1 MLAAST
7 AVAVAPRVV
16 CGDEP
21 DDPLPDMIERVRPS
35 VVSIMVDTPPRQ
47 MSAVREKAV
56 PRLGGGGGMRS
67 RGAGFVLA
75 DLGYIVTNAHVLDGA
90 QRIQLRLHDGTTIN
104 AAIAGTDTRTDLAV
118 LSTVPPLQLPGLDLA
133 LARRSR
139 VGEQVIAIGDPFG
152 YAASATFGRISAID
166 RTYGYADP
174 VDYLQ
179 HDAPINGGN
188 SGGPLLD
195 TAGRVVGVNTAIP
208 DETPYSAGL
217 GFAIPADRVNR
228 VVSELVAHGRVRR
241 GYLGIAV
248 QELAEPLAESLT
260 LTAWDGLI
268 ITMVVAESPGEK
280 AGLTPGDLL
289 VRMEG
294 VALAH
299 SRDLSRVLL
308 DSRPGQ
314 AIQLE
319 ARGREGISIL
329 TIVLGEDRA
338 SQEARVREKLQPE
351 ADSDLTPQTAGL
363 LFEDEIAVRG
373 RTGTEPIEGSG
384 ARIAAVDPEGLAAAV
399 GLTAGDV
406 VTAVG
411 RQSVDSG
418 EEAAGLIEAA
428 TDAPL
433 ALLVRRGAEPAQYVV
448 LPGAAQ
454 RSGPAML
461 GNQGWGSAGPF

>member
-1 MLAAST
+1 
-7 AVAVAPRVV
+7 
-16 CGDEP
+16 
-21 DDPLPDMIERVRPS
+21 
-35 VVSIMVDTPPRQ
+35 
-47 MSAVREKAV
+47 
-56 PRLGGGGGMRS
+56 
-67 RGAGFVLA
+67 
-75 DLGYIVTNAHVLDGA
+75 
-90 QRIQLRLHDGTTIN
+90 
-104 AAIAGTDTRTDLAV
+104 
-118 LSTVPPLQLPGLDLA
+118 
-133 LARRSR
+133 
-139 VGEQVIAIGDPFG
+139 
-152 YAASATFGRISAID
+152 
-166 RTYGYADP
+166 
-174 VDYLQ
+174 
-179 HDAPINGGN
+179 
-188 SGGPLLD
+188 
-195 TAGRVVGVNTAIP
+195 VVGVNTAIP